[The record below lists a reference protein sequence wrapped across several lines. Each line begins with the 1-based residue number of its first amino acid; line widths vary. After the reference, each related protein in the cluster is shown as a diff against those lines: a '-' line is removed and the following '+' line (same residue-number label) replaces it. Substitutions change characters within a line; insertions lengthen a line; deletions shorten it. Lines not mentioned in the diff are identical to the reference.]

1 MHVRNT
7 TISARPR
14 EVSPLIDEI
23 GRKLLD
29 ELQKDARL
37 SFAELGRRVG
47 LSPSATSE
55 RLRNLEDAGV
65 IRGYHVDVDPASL
78 GLSVAA
84 IIRMACDGEQYR
96 RFVAFLD
103 TCEDVREC
111 HHVTGSDALMIK
123 VLVGSIEELEQ
134 LVMKFLRF
142 GVPTTSIVLSSPLT
156 RNLYRL
162 DDLPGE
168 KIIPRTTGIGFHGDR
183 LES

>member
-1 MHVRNT
+1 MLPRHT
-7 TISARPR
+7 PITPRPR
-14 EVSPLIDEI
+14 ELSPLIDDI
-23 GRKLLD
+23 ARKLLD

-37 SFAELGRRVG
+37 SYAELGRRIG

-55 RLRNLEDAGV
+55 RLRNLEEAGV
-65 IRGYHVDVDPASL
+65 IRGYRAEIDPSSL
-78 GLSVAA
+78 GLSVTA

-96 RFVAFLD
+96 RFVAFLE
-103 TCEDVREC
+103 TCEEVREC

-162 DDLPGE
+162 DAFGPE
-168 KIIPRTTGIGFHGDR
+168 KT
-183 LES
+183 

>member
-1 MHVRNT
+1 MHVSNNALISRN
-7 TISARPR
+7 R
-14 EVSPLIDEI
+14 EISPLIDDI
-23 GRKLLD
+23 ARKLLD
-29 ELQKDARL
+29 ELQRDARI
-37 SFAELGRRVG
+37 SYAELGRRVG

-65 IRGYHVDVDPASL
+65 IRGYRVDIDPSSL
-78 GLSVAA
+78 GLSIAA

-96 RFVAFLD
+96 RFVAFLE

-142 GVPTTSIVLSSPLT
+142 GVPTTSIVLSSPMI
-156 RNLYRL
+156 RNTFQIAGLMAQ
-162 DDLPGE
+162 
-168 KIIPRTTGIGFHGDR
+168 KA
-183 LES
+183 

>member
-7 TISARPR
+7 TIISRNR
-14 EVSPLIDEI
+14 EVSPLIDDI
-23 GRKLLD
+23 ARKLLD
-29 ELQKDARL
+29 ELQKDARITY
-37 SFAELGRRVG
+37 AELGRRVG

-65 IRGYHVDVDPASL
+65 IRGYRVDIDPASL
-78 GLSVAA
+78 GLGVAA

-96 RFVAFLD
+96 RFVAFLE
-103 TCEDVREC
+103 TCGDVREC

-142 GVPTTSIVLSSPLT
+142 GAPTTSIVLSSPLT
-156 RNLYRL
+156 RHSFQL
-162 DDLPGE
+162 DGTIAKE
-168 KIIPRTTGIGFHGDR
+168 A
-183 LES
+183 

>member
-1 MHVRNT
+1 MHVRNHT
-7 TISARPR
+7 LISRSR
-14 EVSPLIDEI
+14 EVSPLIDDI
-23 GRKLLD
+23 ARKLLE
-29 ELQKDARL
+29 ELQKDARI
-37 SFAELGRRVG
+37 SYAELGRRVG

-55 RLRNLEDAGV
+55 RLKNLEDAGV
-65 IRGYHVDVDPASL
+65 IRGYRVDIDPTSL

-96 RFVAFLD
+96 RFVAFLE

-156 RNLYRL
+156 RNSFQL
-162 DDLPGE
+162 D
-168 KIIPRTTGIGFHGDR
+168 GF
-183 LES
+183 LAQKA